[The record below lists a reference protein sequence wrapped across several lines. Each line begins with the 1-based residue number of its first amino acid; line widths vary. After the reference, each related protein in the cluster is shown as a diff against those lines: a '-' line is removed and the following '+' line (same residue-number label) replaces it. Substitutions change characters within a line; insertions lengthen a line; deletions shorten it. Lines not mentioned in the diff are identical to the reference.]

1 MAGGCRQNYDAVT
14 PWRSPHTHPILCSAR
29 GRGGILPRPA
39 RAPPEGPAASPLDLV
54 TSQRRREGP
63 VVAWSGCKAP
73 QRPTCPAFDPCYS
86 SLLFQ
91 LGDRGAAKARRM
103 APPLWRH
110 SEGVTTLR
118 ACYLNPPRTRRMPRR
133 RAVGINLLVEPLK
146 KITSWNGMSL
156 CKPVTLVS
164 ILRL

>member
-1 MAGGCRQNYDAVT
+1 MAWKRTRRN
-14 PWRSPHTHPILCSAR
+14 
-29 GRGGILPRPA
+29 LPRPA
-39 RAPPEGPAASPLDLV
+39 RAPPEGPAASPLDLA

-63 VVAWSGCKAP
+63 VVAWSGCTAP

-86 SLLFQ
+86 FLLFQ

-110 SEGVTTLR
+110 SGGVTTLR

-133 RAVGINLLVEPLK
+133 RAVEIHLLVEPPRFFER
-146 KITSWNGMSL
+146 
-156 CKPVTLVS
+156 CKRNVQLQGGYFSFDCLLS
-164 ILRL
+164 IHRK